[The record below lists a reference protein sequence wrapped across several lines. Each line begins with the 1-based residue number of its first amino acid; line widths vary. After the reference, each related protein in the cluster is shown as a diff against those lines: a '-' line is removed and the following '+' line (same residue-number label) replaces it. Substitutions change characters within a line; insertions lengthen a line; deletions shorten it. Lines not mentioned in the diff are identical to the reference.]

1 MTTQEANELRNQ
13 IARQTAE
20 LATYAAAITD
30 AQVALDAKN
39 AAAQPARDIV
49 AQLTEQ
55 LAAEQKKIDDAQPDI
70 SKAQS
75 LVDGLTSNADAITQA
90 VALCQ
95 ELLKQPID
103 DSQPIQLF
111 AVSRKAIKVA
121 LSDAGLLES
130 FEATVS
136 NPLDSAGKMAL
147 ISWEEDDSFTKDSP
161 VMVLVL
167 GRMTLTDAQKTA
179 LFVAAASL

>member
-20 LATYAAAITD
+20 LTTYAAAIVD
-30 AQVALDAKN
+30 AQVGVDAKN
-39 AAAQPARDIV
+39 AAAQPARDMV
-49 AQLTEQ
+49 AQITEQ
-55 LAAEQKKIDDAQPDI
+55 LATEQKKIDDAQPDI

-75 LVDGLTSNADAITQA
+75 VVDGLTSNAEAITQA
-90 VALCQ
+90 VALCE

-103 DSQPIQLF
+103 DSKPVQLF

-136 NPLDSAGKMAL
+136 DPLDSAGKMAL
-147 ISWEEDDSFTKDSP
+147 ISWQEDDSFTKDSA

-167 GRMTLTDAQKTA
+167 ERMALSDAQKTA
-179 LFVAAASL
+179 LFVAAAKV